1 MKIVHCPYIKT
12 FLEAANK
19 KYLVEIPRQNL
30 SLSKV
35 GKLEPLRDLDDRI
48 ISFSP
53 FNKNVKY
60 TQPSEYEDCF
70 ERMSFERPADE
81 VDIWRDNELYRVG
94 HESRA
99 YINEPY
105 SSDDV
110 ELAENISNKI
120 YSHHNCRVPSSYYPD
135 TDMSYDCKVG
145 LKLLDFTE
153 DIVPSSFPRQMD
165 VNFDTIR
172 SYAKTA
178 VNAWEMGVP
187 TNEIPKLITKSILKG
202 AEGKAD
208 SPDVD
213 LFNFLTKHPNERPVA
228 VIKSVNGRE
237 FFDKSAALYYD
248 IFVKKYF
255 ADSELA
261 RNILNECKTSESG
274 LPTVNKNM
282 CEIVTLLRRKSALG
296 IPERKTSTYSYMPQK
311 PSGICPIETPW
322 GKLEAE
328 ILNKM
333 KHNSQLDE
341 DYFEAARAMLKDDRK
356 TAKYVYLNIDDV
368 VKRSKEISQI
378 ESNYEKQ
385 YPTTRNTQKTTISKL
400 LRAELAKNRQDSDD
414 LLNNCVMLDT
424 AKKLQDRN
432 VTIETSFYAL
442 DVMDSILKSTNRK
455 LNFFNPIIDK
465 CTDTKVLGKENV
477 ESLVKL
483 CKRLYGETG
492 SFGEKE
498 AALIDKV
505 CQHAQQG
512 DSSYISALEKM
523 IRYSNF
529 SKKSIFKAADRNL
542 DEFAK
547 FIKRYETATKDNNA
561 YMEHQSFIDS
571 AIFREIIKFATSET
585 PIKSDDCVF
594 LNELENL
601 CANKISYP
609 EFLENLTKL
618 GVQVK

>member
-1 MKIVHCPYIKT
+1 MKLVQSPFIKA
-12 FLEAANK
+12 FLDSANK
-19 KYLVEIPRQNL
+19 KFLLEVPHSRV
-30 SLSKV
+30 SLAKDS
-35 GKLEPLRDLDDRI
+35 KLEPLRDLDDRI

-70 ERMSFERPADE
+70 ERMSFEQPQPE
-81 VDIWRDNELYRVG
+81 VDFWRDSELYQVG
-94 HESRA
+94 HESRR
-99 YINEPY
+99 YKMEPY

-110 ELAENISNKI
+110 SLADNISNRMHSQ
-120 YSHHNCRVPSSYYPD
+120 YNYRLSNAFYPD
-135 TDMSYDCKVG
+135 TDITYDDKVA
-145 LKLLDFTE
+145 LKLIDFTE
-153 DIVPSSFPRQMD
+153 DIVPSSFPRHMD

-187 TNEIPKLITKSILKG
+187 TNEIPKLISKSILKG

-368 VKRSKEISQI
+368 VKRSKEISEI

-455 LNFFNPIIDK
+455 LDFFNPIIDK

-477 ESLVKL
+477 EALVKL
-483 CKRLYGETG
+483 CKRLYGEIG
-492 SFGEKE
+492 SFGEK
-498 AALIDKV
+498 
-505 CQHAQQG
+505 
-512 DSSYISALEKM
+512 
-523 IRYSNF
+523 
-529 SKKSIFKAADRNL
+529 
-542 DEFAK
+542 
-547 FIKRYETATKDNNA
+547 
-561 YMEHQSFIDS
+561 
-571 AIFREIIKFATSET
+571 
-585 PIKSDDCVF
+585 
-594 LNELENL
+594 
-601 CANKISYP
+601 
-609 EFLENLTKL
+609 
-618 GVQVK
+618 